1 MPWRRG
7 PNGPQGARGHL
18 RGRRL
23 PRGHWRPGPAQ
34 QESGVSAGL
43 PCGSSKP
50 RPQGRD
56 FLGSPKAEVL
66 SLLDLTPPPGVS
78 AREQRP
84 GLPRCSLLL
93 PRTPGPG
100 PRGDRGSSSPW
111 QSLAGVLPRPACR
124 SQDQGWSRGVRPP
137 RVPKAYTHSAP
148 VAKSPRGNSDQRS
161 KTCLRGSDPQRP
173 GALPEPPAP
182 FGTRWSFHPWAEA
195 AP

>member
-137 RVPKAYTHSAP
+137 RVPKAHTPLCS
-148 VAKSPRGNSDQRS
+148 RGQ
-161 KTCLRGSDPQRP
+161 KPTWELRPTEQN
-173 GALPEPPAP
+173 LPEGFRPPAAGGP
-182 FGTRWSFHPWAEA
+182 ARTPSPLRHPVEF
-195 AP
+195 PPLG